1 MAKSRNQ
8 GSGLAS
14 YQDAFVTI
22 GGTNVNGNTM
32 KSRLLAS
39 SVFAGV
45 AFMASASMLATAQEA
60 DDAVDTVEAPVAEDA
75 TARQATVYVT
85 GSRIASPNLVTTSPV
100 STVTAQDIKL
110 QGVTRVEDL
119 VVQLPQAFAAQNSS
133 VSNGASGTATVS
145 LRNLDQGGSATRT
158 LVLIDGKRMPYGSPN
173 DAAADLNLI
182 PGAMVERVD
191 VLTGGASAVYGSD
204 AVAGVVNFILKDN
217 FEGVQLDTQ
226 YGFFQHNND
235 YDTNGDLRS
244 VIEARSAGNPS
255 QFQLPEDNVT
265 DGYSKEVTAIMGAS
279 TDDGRGNVTAYL
291 SWRNN
296 DEVLQANR
304 DYSACAIGNASAT
317 GFTCGGS
324 STSYPGRIS
333 DFNSFDYTID
343 QTTGDFRPWNG
354 ATDQY
359 NYGPLNYYQR
369 PDERY
374 SFGFNGHYE
383 INSNMEAYTQVMF
396 MDYQSTAQ
404 IAPSGNFFV
413 TQGISCDNALL
424 STSQQTDLCTI
435 DLVPDIV
442 DDPTTTDDEVADFIG
457 GFNDPAIGQAWVNA
471 TLGLQDAYTGQNPY
485 LIDPD
490 PVVIGDESLGLAA
503 FNGVA
508 PAYFGRR
515 NVEGGGRT
523 DNLGY
528 QTYRGVV
535 GLRGDLPD
543 APGWTYDLSA
553 QYSQV
558 TLARSY
564 TNEFSITR
572 LTRALDVIT
581 GDGSG
586 GLADGAIGCRS
597 VDDGTDPN
605 CVPYNIFEIG
615 GVTDAALS
623 YLQVPLLQNGT
634 TTQNIVSG
642 VLSGDLGQYGWKMP
656 SADDGLKVALGVEY
670 RRDSLKSITDNSF
683 ATGDGAGQGG
693 PTVGLSGAIDSY
705 EAFGEFQLPLVTGQP
720 GIELLTLEGAYRYS
734 SYSSGISSD
743 AYKIGGDYAP
753 TEDVRFRAS
762 FQKAVRAPNVIDLFQ
777 AQGFNLF
784 DLDDDLCDFTD
795 PAGDGTAD
803 AAACL
808 GGNPWQVNAAQANSG
823 ALNSPAGQYNYIQ
836 GGEPDLEPEEADTYT
851 IGFVAT
857 PTFVP
862 GLSLSVD
869 YYDIDITNAISQVG
883 GSITMQ
889 LCYLENDLDSCALI
903 NRNSNGQL
911 WVGSG
916 AVTDLNVNTGGIS
929 TSGVDINAAYGFEIG
944 SMGGL
949 NLTLNGTYLNSYDVD
964 PVGVASF
971 EYDCVAKYGND
982 CTTPIPEWRH
992 RARLG
997 WTTPV
1002 EGLDIAATWRYVGAV
1017 DLDTGATGRVDS
1029 TLDAQ
1034 NYFDLAGTWGATDYA
1049 TLRFGVNNILDED
1062 PPLSASTGTTGNGNT
1077 YPQTYDALGRYFFVG
1092 ATFDF

>member
-1 MAKSRNQ
+1 M
-8 GSGLAS
+8 
-14 YQDAFVTI
+14 
-22 GGTNVNGNTM
+22 NGNTM

-39 SVFAGV
+39 SVFAG
-45 AFMASASMLATAQEA
+45 AALMASASMLATAQEA
-60 DDAVDTVEAPVAEDA
+60 DDAVDTVAAPAAEDA

-100 STVTAQDIKL
+100 TSVSAEDIKL

-119 VVQLPQAFAAQNSS
+119 VTQLPQAFAAQNSS

-182 PGAMVERVD
+182 PGALVERVD

-204 AVAGVVNFILKDN
+204 AVAGVVNFIMKDN
-217 FEGVQLDTQ
+217 FEGVQIDTQ

-244 VIEARSAGNPS
+244 VIESRAASNPA
-255 QFQLPEDNVT
+255 QFKVPEDNVV
-265 DGYSKEVTAIMGAS
+265 DGISKEVTAIMGVN
-279 TDDGRGNVTAYL
+279 TDDGRGNLTAYI
-291 SWRNN
+291 SFRDN
-296 DEVLQANR
+296 DEVLQGNR
-304 DYSACAIGNASAT
+304 DYSACAIGSASAT

-324 STSYPGRIS
+324 STSYPGRIT
-333 DFNSFDYTID
+333 DFNSFNYTID
-343 QTTGDFRPWNG
+343 QATGDFKPWNS

-383 INSNMEAYTQVMF
+383 INSNVEAYTSVMF
-396 MDYQSTAQ
+396 MDYQSKAQ

-413 TQGISCDNALL
+413 TNTISCDNALL
-424 STSQQTDLCTI
+424 SASQQAALCAI

-442 DDPTTTDDEVADFIG
+442 DDPDTTDDEVADFIA
-457 GFNDPAIGQAWVNA
+457 GFDDPAVGAAWVAATIGTQDAITGASPFLNTDG
-471 TLGLQDAYTGQNPY
+471 TLG
-485 LIDPD
+485 
-490 PVVIGDESLGLAA
+490 SAA
-503 FNGVA
+503 FDGVV
-508 PAYFGRR
+508 PSYFGRR

-535 GLRGDLPD
+535 GLRGDLPE
-543 APGWTYDLSA
+543 APGWTYDVSA

-558 TLARSY
+558 TMNRSY

-572 LTRALDVIT
+572 LTRALDVVD
-581 GDGSG
+581 DGSG
-586 GLADGAIGCRS
+586 TPVCAS
-597 VDDGTDPN
+597 VLDGTDPN

-615 GVTDAALS
+615 GVTEAALN
-623 YLQVPLLQNGT
+623 YLQVPLLQSGT

-656 SADDGLKVALGVEY
+656 SADEGLKVALGVEY
-670 RRDSLKSITDNSF
+670 RRDSLESITDNSF

-693 PTVGLSGAIDSY
+693 PTIGLSGAIDAY
-705 EAFGEFQLPLVTGQP
+705 EAFGEFQLPLVSGQP
-720 GIELLTLEGAYRYS
+720 GIELLSLEGAYRYS
-734 SYSSGISSD
+734 SYSTGTSSD

-753 TEDVRFRAS
+753 SEDIRFRAS

-795 PAGDGTAD
+795 PAEDGTAD
-803 AAACL
+803 ASACI
-808 GGNPWQVNAAQANSG
+808 GSNPWQVNGAQANGG
-823 ALNSPAGQYNYIQ
+823 ALNSPAGQYNYLQ
-836 GGEPDLEPEEADTYT
+836 GGNPNLEPEEADTYT
-851 IGFVAT
+851 VGFVAT
-857 PTFVP
+857 PTFLP

-869 YYDIDITNAISQVG
+869 YYDIDIQQAISTVG
-883 GSITMQ
+883 GSVTMQ
-889 LCYLENDLDSCALI
+889 LCYLEGDMDACSRI
-903 NRNSNGQL
+903 QRNANGQL
-911 WVGSG
+911 WVGTG
-916 AVTDLNVNTGGIS
+916 NVVDTNINIGGIA
-929 TSGVDINAAYGFEIG
+929 TSGVDISGAYGFDIG
-944 SMGGL
+944 EMGAL
-949 NLTLNGTYLNSYDVD
+949 NLSMNGTYLNSYDVD
-964 PVGVASF
+964 PVGNAGYA
-971 EYDCVAKYGND
+971 YDCVAKYGND

-992 RARLG
+992 RARMQ
-997 WTTPV
+997 WVTPV
-1002 EGLDIAATWRYVGAV
+1002 EGLEVSGTWRYVGAV

-1029 TLDAQ
+1029 TLDAT

-1049 TLRFGVNNILDED
+1049 TFRFGVNNVLDED

-1092 ATFDF
+1092 ATLDF